1 VVLDTGDF
9 FFNGGT
15 VIIDHGSG
23 FVTLYCHL
31 SAYDVKKGDQVTTGQ
46 PIGKV
51 GATGRVTGAHLHFG
65 VMLNGASVDPGLFLV
80 PVAGTT
86 SR

>member
-1 VVLDTGDF
+1 
-9 FFNGGT
+9 
-15 VIIDHGSG
+15 
-23 FVTLYCHL
+23 
-31 SAYDVKKGDQVTTGQ
+31 VKKGDQVTTGQ